1 MTSKPSVS
9 SSSPAWSCP
18 GPDLRAGDSPDIVG
32 PAASQSSEGRDS
44 LPRPVP
50 WVWTPFRV
58 GRPARFRRG
67 LPPPG
72 PRVPGSAPPGGP
84 LAPHAPSSVRSVRL
98 TSESPCPSHRGAV
111 VRGGRARLTMTP
123 RPSTGPTREAACQ
136 SRTQTRKRTSPHR
149 VRFCPSRPDPGVTV
163 ALDRHAWPAAHSL
176 PFCLLVGPR
185 PPYSTSAP
193 LSLVHSRR
201 CYSPS
206 SPRRVRF
213 QLVLAGGAREPRGR
227 RPRRGRGAPLIR
239 AWWGWGARLSA
250 PALGCQPRTAS
261 SRRALRPAPSPGH
274 CQSPRPP
281 PPGR

>member
-1 MTSKPSVS
+1 MCPL
-9 SSSPAWSCP
+9 PLLP
-18 GPDLRAGDSPDIVG
+18 GPVQALTCVWGTVLTSWAPLPLSPPRAATPCLGLSPGSGRPSPGG
-32 PAASQSSEGRDS
+32 PSCQVPPGAASPGA
-44 LPRPVP
+44 PRA
-50 WVWTPFRV
+50 WQC
-58 GRPARFRRG
+58 
-67 LPPPG
+67 
-72 PRVPGSAPPGGP
+72 PPGGP

-227 RPRRGRGAPLIR
+227 RPRSGRGAPLIR
-239 AWWGWGARLSA
+239 AWWGGRPAVCACARL
-250 PALGCQPRTAS
+250 PVPRTAS

>member
-1 MTSKPSVS
+1 
-9 SSSPAWSCP
+9 
-18 GPDLRAGDSPDIVG
+18 
-32 PAASQSSEGRDS
+32 
-44 LPRPVP
+44 
-50 WVWTPFRV
+50 
-58 GRPARFRRG
+58 
-67 LPPPG
+67 
-72 PRVPGSAPPGGP
+72 
-84 LAPHAPSSVRSVRL
+84 
-98 TSESPCPSHRGAV
+98 
-111 VRGGRARLTMTP
+111 MTP

-185 PPYSTSAP
+185 PPHSSSAP

-213 QLVLAGGAREPRGR
+213 QLVSAGGAREPRGR

-239 AWWGWGARLSA
+239 AWWGGRRAVCACARLPA
-250 PALGCQPRTAS
+250 PHRFVTQG
-261 SRRALRPAPSPGH
+261 PAPSPGH